1 MRVRQYTGGTLDKE
15 EVASPSTYYGKTWEN
30 ESLLFF
36 SSVSVFVGDTGA
48 CHYDND
54 WTLHRSLLLHHL
66 SNIGA
71 ALDIV
76 IAVVAYDCQLSSLEE
91 EAVEDSHGSETCDSD
106 QLASYVSILHD

>member
-1 MRVRQYTGGTLDKE
+1 MGVAEECACAHGARDIPVLTDGSRERRALLHREEAERVRQYTGGTLDKE

-54 WTLHRSLLLHHL
+54 WTLHRSLLLLHL
-66 SNIGA
+66 SNVRCCSV
-71 ALDIV
+71 DIV
-76 IAVVAYDCQLSSLEE
+76 VA
-91 EAVEDSHGSETCDSD
+91 
-106 QLASYVSILHD
+106 